1 MSSVLQKKSLRE
13 LLDAAR
19 KDLLDFS
26 LRNNL
31 LNFRPSKTRT
41 IEVVDGDPGSIFR
54 YLVPEEKA
62 LHFLPEIENGGN
74 SPNARRSETA
84 LQTRLVDKFLQ
95 SRLLATYY
103 AHKTHIEERGVNI
116 LFLAIGILHWYED
129 DASDKELRAPV
140 ILIPTI
146 LERSSAREK
155 FTLKYSGED
164 LEENLSL
171 SAKLRADF
179 GIKYPELP
187 EIEDFDVDEYL
198 GKVTKAIHGQARWSL
213 VSNEIALS
221 FFSFGKFLMYRDLDS
236 ETWPKDR
243 KPTDHGL
250 LRSILL
256 DGFHEPPSSLPE
268 DVHLDQLVPV
278 GKSRQVVDADSSQV
292 LAILDVS
299 VGRNLV
305 IQGPPGTGKSQTIT
319 NLIAQGIVDD
329 KKILFIAEKLAALEV
344 VKRRL
349 NSIGLGDTCLELHSH
364 SAHKK
369 TVLAELRRT
378 LELGKPATED
388 ARDLIAQYSGLRDRL
403 NGYCEAV
410 NTPISK
416 SGITPNQAMG
426 RLAKL
431 RYTMQGV
438 DLPQA
443 AELRPSATDI
453 EALLLWSR
461 ADFERRETVVANL
474 QSHLAVM
481 GLPDKHPLRGSRLKI
496 AFDSDIAGIRSALI
510 EATRTTSLLRQTTEQ
525 LSSFMGLQVRLIR
538 RESELICKGAHRS
551 LRAPHIK
558 GIELRTNEWQAKRDE
573 LTDLITAGRKYAHLH
588 AQYDSILISEAWD
601 QDVLEVRQN
610 LQVYGAKWWR
620 FLSKNFRQTRN
631 RLAGLCRQNLP
642 KTNDARLQL
651 VDAIMEAARAKSVI
665 VEKNNLAARLYGVQW
680 QGEKSNWDVLAK
692 LQEWVIDLYR
702 DLGDGKLPQGLIDF
716 LAGNPNLD
724 GLEQKIQQVEAALPV
739 HLTNWQRV
747 LELLDFNET
756 IRVRA
761 IEEVEYT
768 RQEQALKN
776 FSDNLHLLP
785 DQLLFNNLSG
795 ALLAEGLDWLVAAA
809 RTWPEGGR
817 HLTSYFHFVWYEIL
831 LRKAFKE
838 RSNLKE
844 FTGLAHEKAVSEFRK
859 FDELFLK
866 QNRAEIL
873 LKHWTNL
880 PSLSRN
886 GQLGILT
893 REFEKRSRHLPI
905 RQLISKTGN
914 AIQQIKPV
922 FMMSPLSIA
931 AYLPPDSI
939 RFDLVIFDEASQ
951 VPPVD
956 AFGAVLRGGQ
966 VAVVGDSKQLPPTS
980 FFENL
985 SGNDEDQDEDELVTT
1000 DIESILGLLCGQGAP
1015 QRMLRWHYR
1024 SQHESL
1030 IAVSNKEFYD
1040 NRLVIF
1046 PSPQFERKDIG
1057 LIFRQL
1063 ANTFYERGTT
1073 RTNPL
1078 EAAAVADAVIDHARN
1093 YPNLTLGVAAF
1104 SIAQMQAILDQI
1116 ELRRKGNPA
1125 YESFFAAHPHEP
1137 FFVKNLET
1145 VQGDERD
1152 VIFVSVGYGRD
1163 KDGYIAYN
1171 FGALNREGGERRLNV
1186 LITRARRRCEVFTNL
1201 GHEDIDLHRA
1211 QGRGVAALKVFL
1223 KYAQT
1228 RILDVPVISGR
1239 PADSEF
1245 EEAVADALRRNG
1257 LEVDAQVGSAG
1268 FFLDLAVRDTEHAG
1282 RYLLGIE
1289 CDGATYHQSRSARDR
1304 DRLRQQV
1311 LEALDWRLH
1320 RIWSTDW
1327 FAHPDREL
1335 KKVLAAIEQ
1344 AKAYRSQTGNSAAQL
1359 EVRQTESK
1367 TENEITRGEPK
1378 GVKDSTTLGEPYA
1391 FSNPRVQLNGRDLH
1405 VIQTSK
1411 LAEWITDVV
1420 QIESP
1425 VHKEEVFRRITQAA
1439 GLSRIGNRIV
1449 TALSRGVD
1457 SAVRSQVIRRKGAFL
1472 WYGNN
1477 TDLSVRD
1484 RSDFPPQLK
1493 KLELI
1498 SSEEIGAAIK
1508 LAVKRAC
1515 GIQAQNVPV
1524 AACNLLGFG
1533 RVTDDMRLQVN
1544 NVMEELLK
1552 SEHLSK
1558 SGDFILPAE

>member
-1 MSSVLQKKSLRE
+1 MRE

-41 IEVVDGDPGSIFR
+41 IEVMDADPSDVFR
-54 YLVPEEKA
+54 RLVAEEKTLYFVPEK
-62 LHFLPEIENGGN
+62 ENGSQGGN
-74 SPNARRSETA
+74 FGEPRRPETA
-84 LQTRLVDKFLQ
+84 LQTKLVEKFLQ

-129 DASDKELRAPV
+129 EASDKELRAPIV
-140 ILIPTI
+140 LIPAI

-155 FTLKYSGED
+155 FTLRYSGED

-171 SAKLRADF
+171 SAKLRSDF
-179 GIKYPELP
+179 GIKYPEFP
-187 EIEDFDVDEYL
+187 DTEDLNVDEYL
-198 GKVTKAIHGQARWSL
+198 SKVAKAVRGQARWSL
-213 VSNEIALS
+213 VPNEIALS

-236 ETWPKDR
+236 DTWPNDR
-243 KPTDHGL
+243 KPADHDL
-250 LRSILL
+250 LRFILL
-256 DGFHEPPSSLPE
+256 DGFREPPSPLP
-268 DVHLDQLVPV
+268 DDAHLDQHIPV
-278 GKSRQVVDADSSQV
+278 GKTNLVVDADSSQV
-292 LAILDVS
+292 LAILDVNT
-299 VGRNLV
+299 GRNLV

-319 NLIAQGIVDD
+319 NLIAQGIADG
-329 KKILFIAEKLAALEV
+329 KKVLFVAEKLAALEV

-349 NSIGLGDTCLELHSH
+349 DSIGLGDACLELHSH

-388 ARDLIAQYSGLRDRL
+388 ARALVAQHSGLRDRL
-403 NGYCEAV
+403 NTYCEAV
-410 NTPISK
+410 NTSISK

-426 RLAKL
+426 RLVKL
-431 RYTMQGV
+431 RHALQGI

-443 AELRPSATDI
+443 AELRPSATDV
-453 EALLLWSR
+453 EALLLWTR

-474 QSHLAVM
+474 EAHLAVM
-481 GLPDKHPLRGSRLKI
+481 GVSEKHPLRGSRLKV
-496 AFDSDIAGIRSALI
+496 AFDSDIASIRAALT
-510 EATRTTSLLRQTTEQ
+510 EASRTTSILRETTDQ
-525 LSSFMGLQVRLIR
+525 LSSFMGLQVKLIR

-551 LRAPHIK
+551 LRAPHLK

-573 LTDLITAGRKYAHLH
+573 LTGLITAGRKYARLH
-588 AQYDSILISEAWD
+588 EQYDSILISDAWD
-601 QDVLEVRQN
+601 QDVLEIRQN
-610 LQVYGAKWWR
+610 LQIYGAKWWR

-631 RLAGLCRQNLP
+631 RLAGLCKLDLP
-642 KTNDARLQL
+642 KTNDERLQL
-651 VDAIMEAARAKSVI
+651 VDAIMEAARAKNAI
-665 VEKNNLAARLYGVQW
+665 AEKSTLAATLYGVQW

-692 LQEWVIDLYR
+692 LLEWIVDLYR
-702 DLGDGKLPQGLIDF
+702 DLGDGRLPQGLIDF

-724 GLEQKIQQVEAALPV
+724 GLQEKIQAVEVALPV
-739 HLTNWQRV
+739 HATNWKHV
-747 LELLDFNET
+747 LELLDFNEA
-756 IRVRA
+756 IHVRA
-761 IEEVEYT
+761 IEEVDYL
-768 RQEQALKN
+768 RQEQALKS
-776 FSDNLHLLP
+776 FSENLHLLA
-785 DQLLFNNLSG
+785 DQIVFNNLSE
-795 ALLAEGLDWLVAAA
+795 ALLAEGLGWLVAAA
-809 RTWPEGGR
+809 RTWSEGGR
-817 HLTSYFHFVWYEIL
+817 CLTSFFQFVWYEIL

-838 RSNLKE
+838 RPNLKE
-844 FTGLAHEKAVSEFRK
+844 FTGLAHEKAVIEFRK
-859 FDELFLK
+859 FDKLLLK
-866 QNRAEIL
+866 QNRANVL

-880 PSLSRN
+880 PTLSCN

-939 RFDLVIFDEASQ
+939 RHDLVIFDEASQ

-966 VAVVGDSKQLPPTS
+966 VVVVGDSKQLPPTS

-985 SGNDEDQDEDELVTT
+985 SGGDEDQDEDELVTT

-1046 PSPQFERKDIG
+1046 PSPQAERKDIG
-1057 LIFRQL
+1057 LIFRHL
-1063 ANTFYERGTT
+1063 SNTFYERGTT

-1078 EAAAVADAVIDHARN
+1078 EAAAVADAVMEHARN

-1104 SIAQMQAILDQI
+1104 SIAQMQAVLDQI
-1116 ELRRKGNPA
+1116 ELRRKGNAA

-1152 VIFVSVGYGRD
+1152 VIFISVGYGRD
-1163 KDGYIAYN
+1163 KDGYISYN

-1201 GHEDIDLHRA
+1201 GHEDLDLHRA

-1228 RILDVPVISGR
+1228 GMLDVPIVTGR

-1245 EEAVADALRRNG
+1245 EDAVADALRRAG

-1268 FFLDLAVRDTEHAG
+1268 FFIDLAVRDTERTG

-1327 FAHPDREL
+1327 FAYPDREL
-1335 KKVLAAIEQ
+1335 KKALAAVER
-1344 AKAYRSQTGNSAAQL
+1344 AKAYRNHGDHSSSPMAKSQN
-1359 EVRQTESK
+1359 ESK
-1367 TENEITRGEPK
+1367 TGQEITRGEPK
-1378 GVKDSTTLGEPYA
+1378 GTEDDVLLAEPYA
-1391 FSNPRVQLNGRDLH
+1391 FANPRVQLNGKDLH
-1405 VIQTSK
+1405 EIQASK
-1411 LAEWITDVV
+1411 LAEWIAEVV
-1420 QIESP
+1420 QIEGP

-1439 GLSRIGNRIV
+1439 GLSRVGNRIEA
-1449 TALSRGVD
+1449 ALSRGVD
-1457 SAVRSQVIRRKGAFL
+1457 WAVRGQVVRRKGAFL
-1472 WYGNN
+1472 WYRDS
-1477 TDLSVRD
+1477 TDSSVRD
-1484 RSDFPPQLK
+1484 RSEFPPQLK

-1498 SSEEIGAAIK
+1498 APEEIGAAIK
-1508 LAVKRAC
+1508 LAVRKAC

-1524 AACNLLGFG
+1524 ATCNLLGFA
-1533 RVTDDMRLQVN
+1533 RVTDEMRLQVN
-1544 NVMEELLK
+1544 KVMEELLQAD
-1552 SEHLSK
+1552 HLSK
-1558 SGDFILPAE
+1558 SGDFIVPTESQ